1 MSQSLDEKSQRL
13 GEMLAQIRN
22 ALQGATEA
30 IDAYINFLGKP
41 TEPTSFVKEETFT
54 ILKFEPAKGERL
66 GEYEVAHKSS
76 NLPDKWS
83 HALNILRR
91 NNAVINSRY
100 SGPNYQFSYWL
111 YGDNRIYR
119 QRLKAHA

>member
-13 GEMLAQIRN
+13 GEMLTQIRN
-22 ALQGATEA
+22 AFQGVAEA

-41 TEPTSFVKEETFT
+41 MEPTSFVKEETFT

-83 HALNILRR
+83 HAFNILRR

-119 QRLKAHA
+119 QRLKAQA